1 MPGSGPGALGPVT
14 PTRQED
20 ALRAARGLEA
30 ILVRQM
36 LAAMERAQL
45 EDGLFGKGPGTGTM
59 ATTFELLVSEALV
72 EDAPLGLAR
81 QVAEQLVGDAGG
93 RATVEALAGSIPVTD
108 LPVQVRHGLNA
119 YETMRQRDSSSS
131 RVGRK
136 DQWPP
141 THRPAADGDGGE
153 TR

>member
-1 MPGSGPGALGPVT
+1 MPDPGHVALGSGMS
-14 PTRQED
+14 TRQED

-30 ILVRQM
+30 ILIRQM

-45 EDGLFGKGPGTGTM
+45 EDGLFGRGPGTGTM
-59 ATTFELLVSEALV
+59 ATTFELLVSEALA

-81 QVAEQLVGDAGG
+81 QVVEQLAGDTAG
-93 RATVEALAGSIPVTD
+93 RTAVEALAGSLPVTD
-108 LPVQVRHGLNA
+108 LPVQARHGLNA

-131 RVGRK
+131 PVGRK
-136 DQWPP
+136 DRWPP
-141 THRPAADGDGGE
+141 THRPATEGDGGE